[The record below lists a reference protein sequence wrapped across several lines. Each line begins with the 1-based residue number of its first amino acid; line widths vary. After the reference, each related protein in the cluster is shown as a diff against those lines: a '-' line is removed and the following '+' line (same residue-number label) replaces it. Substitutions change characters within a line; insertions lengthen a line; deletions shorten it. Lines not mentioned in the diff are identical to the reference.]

1 MNNINHKHKDI
12 KHGGCSI
19 DFCASWWFIFIH
31 LVSSVGALK
40 AFLSGSSLA
49 GQSLK
54 RFMRFHL

>member
-19 DFCASWWFIFIH
+19 DSCASWWLIFIH

-40 AFLSGSSLA
+40 AFLAHLLA